1 MNPAPLEAEVSAR
14 PDGAEQRLYRS
25 FEQAETVLTAS
36 VAIVLIALAVLALLD
51 TFVRVIGPLLSEQHD
66 AIRAVTDG
74 IDAAFLVIILLELLH
89 TILSHGPISQQLQEF
104 LAIGIT
110 AAVRHGLGLAAS
122 NTDQHGLVIDLAINS
137 SGVLLLVLALWLVR
151 QRAAGE
157 QEATVKAP
165 GAGSAAEKE
174 QSKYG
179 PVRE

>member
-1 MNPAPLEAEVSAR
+1 MNPAPLEPEIAAR
-14 PDGAEQRLYRS
+14 AGTAEQRLYRL
-25 FEQAETVLTAS
+25 FEQAETILTAS
-36 VAIVLIALAVLALLD
+36 VAIVLIALAALALLD
-51 TFVRVIGPLLSEQHD
+51 TFVRVIGPLLNEQHN
-66 AIRAVTDG
+66 AVRAVTDG

-122 NTDQHGLVIDLAINS
+122 TTDQHGLVIDLAINS

-157 QEATVKAP
+157 TEATVKAH
-165 GAGSAAEKE
+165 GAANSAEK
-174 QSKYG
+174 QH
-179 PVRE
+179 